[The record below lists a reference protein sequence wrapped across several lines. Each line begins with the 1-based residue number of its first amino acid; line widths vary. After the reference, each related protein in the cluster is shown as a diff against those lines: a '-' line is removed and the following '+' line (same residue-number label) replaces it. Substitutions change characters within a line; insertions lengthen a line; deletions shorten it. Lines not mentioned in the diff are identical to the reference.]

1 MDETTQARMKRKFD
15 IAYMIAKENM
25 SFTKMKA
32 VCTLEE
38 RHGADLGEGY
48 KNDRGCSVFVEFI
61 TRDQQERLV
70 TDLTR
75 SKFFS
80 LQVYS

>member
-1 MDETTQARMKRKFD
+1 MKRKFD

-32 VCTLEE
+32 VCALEE

-48 KNDRGCSVFVEFI
+48 KNDRGCSVFVELLFCLPI
-61 TRDQQERLV
+61 ANGRVERG
-70 TDLTR
+70 
-75 SKFFS
+75 FS
-80 LQVYS
+80 QLKLMKNN

>member
-48 KNDRGCSVFVEFI
+48 KNDRGCSVFVEI
-61 TRDQQERLV
+61 IAARAL
-70 TDLTR
+70 
-75 SKFFS
+75 SN
-80 LQVYS
+80 